1 VPKVCRK
8 NVMAT
13 EIAGF
18 SCLSFLNPIVNIMM

>member
-1 VPKVCRK
+1 VYVYRK

-18 SCLSFLNPIVNIMM
+18 WWANFIILVSLNS